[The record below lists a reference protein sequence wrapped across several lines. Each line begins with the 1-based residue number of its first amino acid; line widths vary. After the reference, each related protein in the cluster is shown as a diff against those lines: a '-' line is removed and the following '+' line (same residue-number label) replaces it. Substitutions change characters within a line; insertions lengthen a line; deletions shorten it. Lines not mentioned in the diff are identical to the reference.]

1 MLCGLQVMEIQVQSV
16 WFTGDGDIRTCCV
29 VYRSWGYR
37 YMLCGLQVTEIQ
49 VHVVWFTGD
58 GDTGTC
64 CVVYR

>member
-1 MLCGLQVMEIQVQSV
+1 
-16 WFTGDGDIRTCCV
+16 
-29 VYRSWGYR
+29 
-37 YMLCGLQVTEIQ
+37 MLCGLQVTEIQ